1 MHLWYIYES
10 MIHLKNLWYIY
21 DRKVTLGFISF
32 VIANPSAWTRLPEP
46 AAQQAS
52 QGESGETAQ
61 HHGVLG
67 TPWAGWPCDLLHWRC
82 WQYIAAITRLRPQ
95 RVDVD
100 SVGMCISC
108 SLGFWHEDSL
118 KFWIVYQC
126 VYYVWMLALVLVQI
140 CLDWSL
146 AGVGWDTFFDII
158 EGLQTDCATCWKKI
172 AARVKK
178 KETERHGSSTKSI
191 GKWIASSPGKTQN
204 PRCLFFLRYWTMNQR

>member
-1 MHLWYIYES
+1 

-61 HHGVLG
+61 HHGWCLAP
-67 TPWAGWPCDLLHWRC
+67 PWAGWPCDLLHWRC

-100 SVGMCISC
+100 SVGMCVSC

-118 KFWIVYQC
+118 KFSIVYQC
-126 VYYVWMLALVLVQI
+126 VSYVWMLALVLVQI

-158 EGLQTDCATCWKKI
+158 EGLPTDCATCWRENGGKSYKI
-172 AARVKK
+172 SW
-178 KETERHGSSTKSI
+178 EMDSFKSQENQ
-191 GKWIASSPGKTQN
+191 KP
-204 PRCLFFLRYWTMNQR
+204 PVPFFLRYWTMNQRWARIGLWWSWTPQSYNMT